1 MDVLGRLLPEK
12 NCIDFAEVKEHF
24 RVNISLFALIARKL
38 SRELVILHDKK
49 FKLFL
54 PLSAFILY
62 LFGHPVFPRP
72 VIDPLNLGKFFT
84 TELNEFFRLLIRG
97 MDARAAVGN
106 IDENVFG
113 ECVVFFL
120 KGSKSVE

>member
-1 MDVLGRLLPEK
+1 MT
-12 NCIDFAEVKEHF
+12 VKEHF
-24 RVNISLFALIARKL
+24 RVDISLFALIALKL

-49 FKLFL
+49 LELFL
-54 PLSAFILY
+54 PLPAFILY
-62 LFGHPVFPRP
+62 LFGHAVFPSP
-72 VIDPLNLGKFFT
+72 VIDPLNLSEFLT

-113 ECVVFFL
+113 ECVVFLFE
-120 KGSKSVE
+120 GSKSVE